1 MRPGTEKLLAK
12 AERAAHMAGGALRE
26 GALDA
31 AAARAF
37 YALLYA
43 AKTLLNE
50 RGVRLHAHLRIAA
63 ALSADD
69 AALRTWLGDAIA
81 RRRSGDVEVT
91 QREAEELVERARASV
106 DAVRRRL

>member
-1 MRPGTEKLLAK
+1 MKPGTDKLFAK
-12 AERAAHMAGGALRE
+12 AARAAETAAGALQA
-26 GALDA
+26 GAPEA

-50 RGVRLHAHLRIAA
+50 RGHRLHAHVRIAA

-69 AALRTWLGDAIA
+69 GPLQSWLNAAIA
-81 RRRSGDVEVT
+81 RRRSGDT
-91 QREAEELVERARASV
+91 DLTHAEAEEMVERARASV
-106 DAVRRRL
+106 AAVRARL